1 MPHPIGVPFRPPDT
15 PCCIGLGFSA
25 GNAAGRPA
33 SHCIG
38 GFRVGRVVAGEIY
51 HLCPNGALAQ
61 RTFVSADIDGNVL
74 RLRRCMPLY
83 PGNLTISRWNHNIV
97 HPVGAAVDTKG
108 YRSRAIRIDLR
119 SRIERYRRD
128 DICIHTILVVI
139 VGWLRLFGRVGKPYN
154 THTQI
159 GDNSIVG
166 TGLIG
171 SPCISRKSHIR
182 IFQEHSQRQVFM
194 GQTRHGLTQGPACLI
209 IIERGFM
216 GSHGHHNSV
225 VLEIGDWLQK
235 QLVLSANQFLV
246 CDSGLLCHQFYR
258 ILGAE
263 VFLDCFNAGLL
274 AATADDPRHRGCG
287 GVVVVIPRGWRNTC
301 PIRILNFTD
310 FPKMNLDRW
319 SFISQIKRGRHRLTG
334 FCINHSNSYT
344 IHTRV
349 PGVLRGSL
357 PHIAATAIHVSASS
371 GFCQGAHRTDTQQQ
385 HKCEQYYK
393 YPLQKRTSN
402 QIS

>member
-1 MPHPIGVPFRPPDT
+1 MPHPIGVPPRPPDT
-15 PCCIGLGFSA
+15 PSSIGLGFTA

-33 SHCIG
+33 SHRIG

-51 HLCPNGALAQ
+51 HLCLNGALAQ
-61 RTFVSADIDGNVL
+61 RAFIGADIDGNVL

-83 PGNLTISRWNHNIV
+83 PCNLAVSRRNHNIV
-97 HPVGAAVDTKG
+97 HTVGTAVDREG
-108 YRSRAIRIDLR
+108 YRGRTVRIDLR
-119 SRIERYRRD
+119 TSIECYRRD
-128 DICIHTILVVI
+128 DIRIHPILIVI

-154 THTQI
+154 THAQI

-171 SPCISRKSHIR
+171 SPCIGRKSHIR

-194 GQTRHGLTQGPACLI
+194 SQTRHGLTQGPACLI

-216 GSHGHHNSV
+216 GSHCHHNSV

-235 QLVLSANQFLV
+235 QLVLSADQFLV

-263 VFLDCFNAGLL
+263 VFLDSFNAGALT
-274 AATADDPRHRGCG
+274 AAADDSRHRGCRG
-287 GVVVVIPRGWRNTC
+287 IVVVIPRGGRNTR

-319 SFISQIKRGRHRLTG
+319 RFVGQIKRGRHRLTG
-334 FCINHSNSYT
+334 FCVNHGNPHT
-344 IHTRV
+344 IHTRI

-371 GFCQGAHRTDTQQQ
+371 GFCQGAHRADTQQQ